1 MMMDKEFSEPLAVEA
16 PKRKYNICLLILLVL
31 IIILASTAII
41 ILSLKLKNKA
51 DDYNKLKEKNEKSK
65 IDYNALKVENENLTI
80 QLKAK
85 ENSITNLENEL
96 NTTKE
101 EHNNTLKQYT
111 SQNDTL
117 NDFFNK
123 YQELF
128 SIANITNPNIYK
140 DNYTNVKDK
149 LKEAKGLEDGTYDFV
164 TLKPLS
170 FDKGYEVSFE
180 TYAKNSENYYSDE
193 EFDNIVFKLSS
204 LFGINANLGVYG
216 GFPQISFYFEDKNMS
231 LAIAALFNQQSV
243 WDWANNNIILNTFHQ
258 PKYYY

>member
-1 MMMDKEFSEPLAVEA
+1 MIF
-16 PKRKYNICLLILLVL
+16 L
-31 IIILASTAII
+31 IIIRNCFQQQ
-41 ILSLKLKNKA
+41 ILQIQIDKTQNLHKNYKKLK
-51 DDYNKLKEKNEKSK
+51 DDLYIVGLSG
-65 IDYNALKVENENLTI
+65 
-80 QLKAK
+80 
-85 ENSITNLENEL
+85 
-96 NTTKE
+96 
-101 EHNNTLKQYT
+101 
-111 SQNDTL
+111 
-117 NDFFNK
+117 
-123 YQELF
+123 
-128 SIANITNPNIYK
+128 TNPILGVYK